1 MRIPISWLKDYVDIT
16 IPLQDLSERL
26 TMAGLEV
33 GAIEYVGAEW
43 DKDKMF
49 VGEILE
55 VRPHPN
61 ADRLT
66 IAVVEYGG
74 SEPMAVVTGAPNIR
88 VGQKGVKVPFATTG
102 ARLIDGHSE
111 ELRYI
116 TLKPTKIRGVSS
128 EGMVCSEKELG
139 ISGEHEGIMIL
150 DDNAPTG
157 VPLRDYMGDAVLDLD
172 LTPNLARCFSVVGVA
187 REVAALTGQE
197 CRLGDWPEL
206 AEKVGSASLPWV
218 EIEIADPDL
227 CPRYTTAL
235 VKGVRIGPSPSW
247 LQRRLTLAGMRPI
260 SNIVDVTNYVM
271 LEWGQPL
278 HAFDYDILRGR
289 DGNTPPSSV
298 PLIVIR
304 RARPGERMTTLDG
317 VHHALTEDM
326 LLITDGG
333 GPVAVAGVMGG
344 LDSEITDKTTNI
356 LIESA
361 NFNNYSI
368 RRTCQALK
376 LPSEASARFGR
387 GVPPELT
394 MIAAE
399 RAAKMMQ
406 ELAGG
411 TLEAEYGDAY
421 PVKPETKVVE
431 LTRAEVERILGVALD
446 IGQIVNILES
456 LEFDCHVV
464 DEVIR
469 ARVPYYRLDVTVA
482 ADLIEEVARVW
493 GYDRLPTTLMADELP
508 PQQRDYSLEGEE
520 RVRDILVGCGLTEAI
535 TYSLSSLESFAK
547 LNPNG
552 PAPDPADYVRIAN
565 PQTTEREF
573 MRRTLMASLLEAVRD
588 NLRYADR
595 VALFEI
601 GRVYLPQP
609 GQELPEEPRRLCLA
623 MTGPREGRSWMVRDR
638 EQVDFYVLKG
648 IVETLMD
655 RLLLLERTFV
665 PVQHPTFRAGGAAAL
680 RLGDKVIAVLGEVD
694 AVVRGRFDLP
704 AQPVCLLEM
713 DLEELL
719 ARVEPIRHL
728 QPLPRFPSVS
738 QDMSLIVDEEVSAQ
752 QVEGLI
758 QRAGGGL
765 LVGFSL
771 FDVYRADPIPAGKKS
786 LAYTLTYR
794 HEQRTL
800 TDKEVA
806 KVHSRIASQL
816 GRELGAKLRE

>member
-16 IPLQDLSERL
+16 IPLQDLSSRL
-26 TMAGLEV
+26 TLAGLEV

-43 DKDKMF
+43 ERDKVF

-66 IAVVEYGG
+66 IAVVEFGG

-150 DDNAPTG
+150 DDDAPTG

-187 REVAALTGQE
+187 REVAALTGQQ
-197 CRLGDWPEL
+197 CGLGEWPGL
-206 AEKVGSASLPWV
+206 AEKVGSKSAPWV

-235 VKGVRIGPSPSW
+235 VKGVSIGPSPSW

-278 HAFDYDILRGR
+278 HAFDYDLLRGR

-344 LDSEITDKTTNI
+344 LESEITDNTTNI

-361 NFNNYSI
+361 NFNNYSV
-368 RRTCQALK
+368 RRTSQALK

-394 MIAAE
+394 MIAVE

-431 LTRAEVERILGVALD
+431 LTTAEVERILGVALD

-464 DEVIR
+464 DGIIR

-508 PQQRDYSLEGEE
+508 PQQRDYLLEGEE
-520 RVRDILVGCGLTEAI
+520 RVRDILVGCGLTEVI

-547 LNPNG
+547 LNPHG
-552 PAPDPADYVRIAN
+552 PEPDPADYVRIAN
-565 PQTTEREF
+565 PLTTEREF

-595 VALFEI
+595 VAMFEI

-623 MTGPREGRSWMVRDR
+623 MTGPREGRSWMGHDR
-638 EQVDFYVLKG
+638 GQADFYGLKG

-655 RLLLLERTFV
+655 RLLLPERTFV
-665 PVQHPTFRAGGAAAL
+665 PVQHPTFRPGGGAAL
-680 RLGDKVIAVLGEVD
+680 RLGDKEIAVLGEVD
-694 AVVRGRFDLP
+694 AVVRASFDLP

-752 QVEGLI
+752 QVEEFI
-758 QRAGGGL
+758 KRAGGGL

-771 FDVYRADPIPAGKKS
+771 FDVYRGDPIPAGKKS